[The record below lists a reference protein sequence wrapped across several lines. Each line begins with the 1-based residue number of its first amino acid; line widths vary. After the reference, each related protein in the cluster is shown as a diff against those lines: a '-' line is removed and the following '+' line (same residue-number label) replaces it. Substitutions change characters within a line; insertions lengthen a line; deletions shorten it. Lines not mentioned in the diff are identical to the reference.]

1 MPPPAIR
8 IRPGEEVPLP
18 DRVRIPCPKCD
29 EFVTVRL
36 KVGRTDY
43 ECECEG
49 CDAEFTCEF
58 YLARETKVEDIK
70 QLKGNRQVKVGREYT
85 FRVVDLDER
94 EQRIVYALAGEPD
107 IDPRQGDLIVFVLVN
122 EKLVGFYNANIKEY
136 DPVRLWA
143 PRSGCAVLVST
154 AALLASAVVV
164 VAAVL

>member
-18 DRVRIPCPKCD
+18 ERVRIPCPKCD
-29 EFVTVRL
+29 DFVIVRL
-36 KVGRTDY
+36 KVGQTDY

-49 CDAEFTCEF
+49 CDTEFECEF
-58 YLARETKVEDIK
+58 YLARETDAVDIK
-70 QLKGNRQVKVGREYT
+70 QLKGNRQLTVGREYT

-94 EQRIVYALAGEPD
+94 EQRIVYGIAGEPD
-107 IDPRQGDLIVFVLVN
+107 IDPRHGDLIAFVFIN

-143 PRSGCAVLVST
+143 PRSGCVVLVFT
-154 AALLASAVVV
+154 AAMLASAVAVA
-164 VAAVL
+164 AAVL